1 MGLGV
6 GMEVG
11 SEGSTSRD
19 AKLGSLEEGGRSVA
33 LLLLLLL
40 LLLIMMMMTKMK
52 MECGVAYAQ
61 TS

>member
-6 GMEVG
+6 GMEAG

-40 LLLIMMMMTKMK
+40 LLMMMMMTKMK